1 MTVCLNLVETI
12 CNARVHTFI
21 MYSSVVNLF
30 RAGSAFLLCYQYLK
44 NANFPLGLWMLSYAL
59 EVLTNDSNPSY
70 QVYCR
75 INNISQSAWSLSFL
89 FAFLF
94 LFLFLAFVMTWNTQ
108 KSAMDQAKALQT
120 DWSWQLPSKA
130 LKMRPKYWWLT
141 QIDIEAESS
150 LLLTCLAWI

>member
-1 MTVCLNLVETI
+1 
-12 CNARVHTFI
+12 
-21 MYSSVVNLF
+21 
-30 RAGSAFLLCYQYLK
+30 
-44 NANFPLGLWMLSYAL
+44 MLSYAL

-75 INNISQSAWSLSFL
+75 ISNISQSAWSLSFL

-108 KSAMDQAKALQT
+108 KSGMDQAKALQT

-150 LLLTCLAWI
+150 LLLTCLAWILKKCARTMSPLQFGLTVWGHISWHKADMYWHRLTWADIG